1 MKLICLSNSFLSP
14 QKATSVSGRVMLF
27 TETMTIYPEHHINT
41 INTVRAEVEGFSI
54 RAGGKYSNSEVNH
67 SAPSNTKVKNEWR
80 YASTPPYMP

>member
-1 MKLICLSNSFLSP
+1 
-14 QKATSVSGRVMLF
+14 MLF

-80 YASTPPYMP
+80 YASTPPYMPLRYTEGHYSLAS